1 MWKRIVPTEDTLP
14 GVYCLRTNQAEWDE
28 TTLWHTYTMLTDLE
42 AVFRSLKSEL
52 GLRPIYHHKSK
63 RVDGHLFIAVLAYHL
78 VHTRRIQL
86 KAQGIH
92 LSWESLR
99 NQLAGQERVT
109 VVLHREDGQIYHI
122 RKATRPEPH
131 QQILYNA
138 LGLPHL
144 PGKTEKTLIDP
155 NAKMSQM

>member
-1 MWKRIVPTEDTLP
+1 MAYLYHADRPGGGVPF
-14 GVYCLRTNQAEWDE
+14 
-28 TTLWHTYTMLTDLE
+28 LE
-42 AVFRSLKSEL
+42 VGAWPASH
-52 GLRPIYHHKSK
+52 YHHKSK
-63 RVDGHLFIAVLAYHL
+63 RVDGRLFIAVLTYHL
-78 VHTRRIQL
+78 VHTLRIQL

>member
-1 MWKRIVPTEDTLP
+1 M
-14 GVYCLRTNQAEWDE
+14 
-28 TTLWHTYTMLTDLE
+28 
-42 AVFRSLKSEL
+42 FRSLKSEL
-52 GLRPIYHHKSK
+52 GLRPSYHHNSK
-63 RVDGHLFIAVLAYHL
+63 RVDGHLFISVLAYHL
-78 VHTRRIQL
+78 VHTLRVQR

-92 LSWESLR
+92 RSWEGLR
-99 NQLAGQERVT
+99 TQLAGQERVT
-109 VVLHREDGQIYHI
+109 VILRREDRQLYHI

-155 NAKMSQM
+155 RVEVSRM

>member
-1 MWKRIVPTEDTLP
+1 MLSKIHLQRFQRW
-14 GVYCLRTNQAEWDE
+14 GV
-28 TTLWHTYTMLTDLE
+28 E

-99 NQLAGQERVT
+99 HQLAGQERVT